1 LRENNE
7 RNTLLVTDLT
17 QRLMRKIYF
26 DTNQMYY
33 IRRIAD
39 EAEGRDYGNYEWA
52 YRAFPNSPNLVQD
65 IRALCYIVNL
75 WYEWDM
81 YYIPSDA
88 SLAELSLR
96 NDERAR
102 ATQYVWRLFV
112 EWLKDGQVL
121 HEGAFLRESPI
132 CDQLS
137 LDFIDDP
144 DDRVIVREFARKGAD
159 VLLTSDND
167 ILVHKKQLAE
177 LGVIVMRPSEWLNA
191 FLDVR
196 DDEDAV
202 DWLERV
208 LFGIGA

>member
-1 LRENNE
+1 
-7 RNTLLVTDLT
+7 
-17 QRLMRKIYF
+17 MRKIYF
-26 DTNQMYY
+26 DANQMYY

-39 EAEGRDYGNYEWA
+39 EADGSDYGSYAWA

-65 IRALCYIVNL
+65 IRALCYIVAL
-75 WYEWDM
+75 RYEWDM
-81 YYIPSDA
+81 DFLPSDA
-88 SLAELSLR
+88 SFAEISLR

-102 ATQYVWRLFV
+102 ATQNVWRLFV
-112 EWLKDGQVL
+112 EWLEDGQVL
-121 HEGAFLRESPI
+121 HEGAFLRESLI
-132 CDQLS
+132 CDRLS

-144 DDRVIVREFARKGAD
+144 DDRVIVRDVTRRGAD

-177 LGVIVMRPSEWLNA
+177 LGVTVMRPSEWLNA

>member
-1 LRENNE
+1 
-7 RNTLLVTDLT
+7 
-17 QRLMRKIYF
+17 MRKIYF

-39 EAEGRDYGNYEWA
+39 EAEGSDYGSYEWA
-52 YRAFPNSPNLVQD
+52 YRAFPNSPNLVKD
-65 IRALCYIVNL
+65 IRALCYIVAL

-81 YYIPSDA
+81 YFIPSDA
-88 SLAELSLR
+88 SFAELSLR

-102 ATQYVWRLFV
+102 ATQYVWTLFV

-121 HEGAFLRESPI
+121 NESAFLRESHI
-132 CDQLS
+132 CDRLNF
-137 LDFIDDP
+137 DFIDDP
-144 DDRVIVREFARKGAD
+144 DDRVIVRDVARKGVD

-167 ILVHKKQLAE
+167 ILVHKKQLAV
-177 LGVIVMRPSEWLNA
+177 LGLTVMRPSEWLNA
-191 FLDVR
+191 FLDIR

-208 LFGIGA
+208 LFRIGT

>member
-1 LRENNE
+1 
-7 RNTLLVTDLT
+7 
-17 QRLMRKIYF
+17 MRKIYF

-39 EAEGRDYGNYEWA
+39 EAEGWDYGSYEWA
-52 YRAFPNSPNLVQD
+52 YRAFPNNPNLVQD
-65 IRALCYIVNL
+65 IRALCYIVAL
-75 WYEWDM
+75 QYEWDLDFLA
-81 YYIPSDA
+81 SDA
-88 SLAELSLR
+88 SFAELILR

-102 ATQYVWRLFV
+102 ATQDAWRLFA
-112 EWLKDGQVL
+112 EGLKDGQVL
-121 HEGAFLRESPI
+121 HEGTFLRESPI
-132 CDQLS
+132 CDRLS

-144 DDRVIVREFARKGAD
+144 DDRVIVREFARKSAD

-177 LGVIVMRPSEWLNA
+177 LGVTVMRPSEWLNA
-191 FLDVR
+191 FLDSVR

-208 LFGIGA
+208 LFGIGD

>member
-1 LRENNE
+1 
-7 RNTLLVTDLT
+7 
-17 QRLMRKIYF
+17 MRKIYF

-39 EAEGRDYGNYEWA
+39 EAEGSDYGSYEWA
-52 YRAFPNSPNLVQD
+52 YRAFPKGPNLVQD
-65 IRALCYIVNL
+65 IRALCYIVSL
-75 WYEWDM
+75 RYEWDLDFL
-81 YYIPSDA
+81 PSD
-88 SLAELSLR
+88 SSFAELCLR

-102 ATQYVWRLFV
+102 ATQDTWRIFL

-121 HEGAFLRESPI
+121 HEAAFLRESPI
-132 CDQLS
+132 CDRLS

-144 DDRVIVREFARKGAD
+144 DDRVIVRDVTRKGAD

-167 ILVHKKQLAE
+167 ILVHKEQLAE
-177 LGVIVMRPSEWLNA
+177 LGVNVIRPSEWLNS
-191 FLDVR
+191 FLDIVR
-196 DDEDAV
+196 DNEDAV